1 MEKKKRIKLV
11 LTACFV
17 LIAGVL
23 YTISYIKPWKK
34 EAILLDGTKVSAV
47 SEEAAI
53 DCANDSQPEE
63 AEGDIS
69 NVLGNLEEAE
79 DDISNVLDNSVEK
92 SIIYVHIC
100 GAVKEP
106 GVYMVSDGSRLD
118 EVVTCAGGLT
128 EDAASVYINLAQTVL
143 DGQQYFIPTT
153 QDVEGMSRLDYT
165 DSFPAS
171 VGNTNTS
178 IAGGVTNA
186 EKNSG
191 KEASDYVNIN
201 TATRE
206 ELMTLPGVG
215 EAKAESI
222 LTYRET
228 VSQYETIEDIM
239 KVSGIKQGLF
249 QKIKDQITVK

>member
-1 MEKKKRIKLV
+1 MKKKKRIKII

-17 LIAGVL
+17 LIAGIL
-23 YTISYIKPWKK
+23 YTISYIKPLKK
-34 EAILLDGTKVSAV
+34 EAILLDGAKASAAT
-47 SEEAAI
+47 EETAI
-53 DCANDSQPEE
+53 DCANDSQLEE
-63 AEGDIS
+63 AEDDIS
-69 NVLGNLEEAE
+69 NVFGNLEEAE

-92 SIIYVHIC
+92 STIYIHIC

-106 GVYMVSDGSRLD
+106 GVYLVSDGSRLD
-118 EVVTCAGGLT
+118 DVVTCAGGLT
-128 EDAASVYINLAQTVL
+128 EDAASDYINLAQTVL
-143 DGQQYFIPTT
+143 DGQQYFIPNT
-153 QDVEGMSRLDYT
+153 QDVEGVSRLDYT
-165 DSFPAS
+165 DSLPAS
-171 VGNTNTS
+171 AGNTNTS
-178 IAGGVTNA
+178 IAGGKTNA
-186 EKNSG
+186 ENNSE
-191 KEASDYVNIN
+191 KEASDYININ

>member
-1 MEKKKRIKLV
+1 MEKKKRIKIALI
-11 LTACFV
+11 ACFV
-17 LIAGVL
+17 LIAGIL

-34 EAILLDGTKVSAV
+34 EAILLDGVKASATT
-47 SEEAAI
+47 EETAI

-63 AEGDIS
+63 
-69 NVLGNLEEAE
+69 VE

-106 GVYMVSDGSRLD
+106 GVYMVSDDSRLD
-118 EVVTCAGGLT
+118 DVVTCAGGLT
-128 EDAASVYINLAQTVL
+128 EDAASDYINLAQTVI
-143 DGQQYFIPTT
+143 DGQQYFIPTI
-153 QDVEGMSRLDYT
+153 QDVEGVSRLDYT
-165 DSFPAS
+165 DSFPATA
-171 VGNTNTS
+171 GNTNTS
-178 IAGGVTNA
+178 IAGGETNT
-186 EKNSG
+186 EKNSE
-191 KEASDYVNIN
+191 KEASDSVNIN

-215 EAKAESI
+215 EAKAEAI

-239 KVSGIKQGLF
+239 KVSGIKEGMF
-249 QKIKDQITVK
+249 QKIKDRITVK